1 MTWALIAV
9 GVILILA
16 LLYWQ
21 LVIAEGAYL
30 GARVVTFLYDLSA
43 RSYDKI
49 KHFQKKYEK
58 FFLGQPLSQALA
70 QIPHPLVLDVATGTA
85 RLPRTLF
92 DDGDFQGRVIGLDY
106 SRKML
111 REAVRRT
118 TPWSDQITFVW
129 KDASEL
135 PFPDNTFEAVTC
147 LEALEFMPDIEQA
160 VSELVR
166 VLRPGGILL
175 TSNRIGNLAPLLPGR
190 TYDKNAFEALLRE
203 RGLEMIRT
211 RVWQEDYDLVWARKS
226 GVMRSIL
233 EQRGWAEV
241 LRCPQ
246 CGEPLVPTSA
256 YVICEQEHAFPIAED
271 SVIELER
278 RVEVV

>member
-1 MTWALIAV
+1 MTWALVAV
-9 GVILILA
+9 GAVLVLA

-30 GARVVTFLYDLSA
+30 GAKAVAFLYDFSA
-43 RSYDKI
+43 RTYDKI
-49 KHFQKKYEK
+49 KHFQKKYER
-58 FFLGQPLSQALA
+58 FFLGEPLSQALA

-85 RLPRTLF
+85 RLPHTLF

-106 SRKML
+106 ARNML

-118 TPWSDQITFVW
+118 GSWSERITFVW

-147 LEALEFMPDIEQA
+147 LEALEFMPDIERT
-160 VSELVR
+160 VNELVR
-166 VLRPGGILL
+166 VLRPGGLLL
-175 TSNRIGNLAPLLPGR
+175 TTNRIGNLALFLPGR
-190 TYDKNAFEALLRE
+190 TYEKDAFEALLRDQ
-203 RGLEMIRT
+203 GLEMIRT

-226 GVMRSIL
+226 GVMRGASAS
-233 EQRGWAEV
+233 RGWADV

-246 CGEPLVPTSA
+246 CGGALISTSA
-256 YVICEQEHAFPIAED
+256 YVICEQEHAFPIGED
-271 SVIELER
+271 GVIELER
-278 RVEVV
+278 QVEAT

>member
-9 GVILILA
+9 GVVLVLA

-30 GARVVTFLYDLSA
+30 GAQTVTRLYDWSA
-43 RSYDKI
+43 RSYDRI
-49 KHFQKKYEK
+49 KQFQTKYER
-58 FFLGQPLSQALA
+58 FFLGEPLRQALS

-92 DDGDFQGRVIGLDY
+92 ADGDFQGRVIGLDY

-118 TPWSDQITFVW
+118 TPWSEQLTFVW

-135 PFPDNTFEAVTC
+135 PFPDNTFDAVTC
-147 LEALEFMPDIEQA
+147 LEALEFMPQIEQT

-166 VLRPGGILL
+166 VLRPGGLLL
-175 TSNRIGNLAPLLPGR
+175 TSNRIGNLTPLLPGR
-190 TYDKNAFEALLRE
+190 TYDKETFEALLRE
-203 RGLEMIRT
+203 RGLEMIRI
-211 RVWQEDYDLVWARKS
+211 RVWQEDYDLVWALKS
-226 GVMRSIL
+226 GVMANL
-233 EQRGWAEV
+233 PTQRGWADV

-246 CGEPLVPTSA
+246 CGGPLIPTSE
-256 YVICEQEHAFPIAED
+256 YVICEQEHAYPIGED
-271 SVIELER
+271 GVIELEHQ
-278 RVEVV
+278 VEGA

>member
-9 GVILILA
+9 GVVLILA

-30 GARVVTFLYDLSA
+30 GARAVTLLYDLSA

-118 TPWSDQITFVW
+118 TPWSEQIAFIW

-166 VLRPGGILL
+166 VLRPGGLLL

-190 TYDKNAFEALLRE
+190 TYDKDAFETLLRE

-226 GVMRSIL
+226 GVMRNASAP
-233 EQRGWAEV
+233 RGWVDV

-246 CGEPLVPTSA
+246 CGGSLVPTSA
-256 YVICEQEHAFPIAED
+256 YVICEQEHAFPVGED
-271 SVIELER
+271 GVIELER